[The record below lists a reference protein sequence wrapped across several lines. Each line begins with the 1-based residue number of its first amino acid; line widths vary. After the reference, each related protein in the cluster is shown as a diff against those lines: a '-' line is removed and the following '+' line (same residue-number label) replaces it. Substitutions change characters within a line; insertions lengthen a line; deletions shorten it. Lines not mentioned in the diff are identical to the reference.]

1 MVAIKPRDI
10 AVLEWKVS
18 VRASEAWMD
27 AFDSKPSDVFIEEH
41 DPPRTGVS
49 NWAATVHLGGGPGS
63 RADTHTYGHASYKAC
78 LEALLRRPN
87 ILVPSWQERL
97 ENRILYLPWS
107 REEAWFRAED
117 PQAAWD
123 ACPDGSHLLWV
134 LGKSRGVDRARL
146 IATCIDLSGDAHDS
160 IPADERLCIVDEV
173 LASIAAGKLD
183 RQRLAELV
191 IPTPRHDDEIPEGNL
206 IDWHYARAVISTA
219 MVVLDQPERAH
230 EVAYHSAYVVLPDY
244 PQRQRTADTVRRH
257 FPVEVFTHEQ
267 EAEQDP
273 RP

>member
-1 MVAIKPRDI
+1 MVKERDI

-27 AFDSKPSDVFIEEH
+27 AFDSKPSDVFLEEH

-49 NWAATVHLGGGPGS
+49 DWAVTVHLGGPTGS
-63 RADTHTYGHASYKAC
+63 RVDAHTYGHASYKAC

-87 ILVPSWQERL
+87 ILLPSWQERL
-97 ENRILYLPWS
+97 ENFCGYIPWS
-107 REEAWFRAED
+107 REEAWFRLED

-134 LGKSRGVDRARL
+134 LGKRASTDRTRL
-146 IATCIDLSGDAHDS
+146 ITACLDLSGDAHDS
-160 IPADERLCIVDEV
+160 IPADDRLCIVDEV
-173 LASIAAGKLD
+173 LASIAKGRLD
-183 RQRLAELV
+183 RPRLAEIV

-206 IDWHYARAVISTA
+206 VDWHYARAVISTA
-219 MVVLDQPERAH
+219 MVTLGEPERAH

-244 PQRQRTADTVRRH
+244 PQRQRTAVTVRRH
-257 FPVEVFTHEQ
+257 FPAEALTHEQ
-267 EAEQDP
+267 DAEQDP